1 MSPNE
6 FYQLFTL
13 HALLTSTIIPLVYGL
28 LIGKSTKDYN
38 NFLTKILEQDVFNPD
53 SIQTDFESGTIK
65 SIKQSFPNI
74 IHKGKRAV
82 I

>member
-65 SIKQSFPNI
+65 SIKQSLPNI